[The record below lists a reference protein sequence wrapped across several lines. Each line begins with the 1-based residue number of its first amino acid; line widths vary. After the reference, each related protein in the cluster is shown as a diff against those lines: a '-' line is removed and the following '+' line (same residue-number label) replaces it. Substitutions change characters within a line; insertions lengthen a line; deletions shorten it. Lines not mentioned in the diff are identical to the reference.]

1 MKKVFPSLFIAFFI
15 LLLPL
20 HTYAATL
27 DEVKT
32 IIENDYVGEINGN
45 LETATSISE
54 MMEMLD
60 PHSTY
65 FTKEEYESFVNSIDN
80 TTVGIGV
87 VIEKHEKGIL
97 ILDVV
102 KNGSA
107 SKGGEV
113 EVGDIITEVNGQ
125 PTKDLTIEHASSLIT
140 GAEGTIVSLTLLKK
154 DGTTKN
160 VTIPR
165 KPFSVENVSTKLL
178 YGNVGYIQ
186 LNSYSSNGVS
196 EVKEAYQSLVSKG
209 ATSFIL
215 DLQNNGGGYV
225 STAED
230 IIGLFPGAKNA
241 YKLRISEG
249 IYTAPASYQAIQ
261 FPENTRVLVNRFS
274 ASASE
279 MTAAALLDQNAG
291 ILYGEQTY
299 GKGSM
304 QSFYQ
309 LSDGSY
315 LKLTVGEFYG
325 PNDTVVN
332 NIGVKPHKLTESNPV
347 YLAHY
352 DSIVEHLQGYAKLND
367 LLNVPTTK
375 KFTIN
380 FTKPVQL
387 PNDPNAIELVK
398 LGGDPVEI
406 TPTLSEDGKHIV
418 VTPKNPLQ
426 PGSQYILLIHP
437 TIQDTDGRNL
447 KSGYY
452 LKTTVQSNNGN

>member
-45 LETATSISE
+45 LETAISINE
-54 MMEMLD
+54 LMEMLD

-65 FTKEEYESFVNSIDN
+65 FTKEEYESFINSIDKK
-80 TTVGIGV
+80 TVGIGV

-113 EVGDIITEVNGQ
+113 EVGDIITSVNGQ
-125 PTKDLTIEHASSLIT
+125 PTKDLTVEHASSLIT

-160 VTIPR
+160 VSIPR
-165 KPFSVENVSTKLL
+165 KPFSAENVFSKLL

-186 LNSYSSNGVS
+186 LNSYSSDGVS

-209 ATSFIL
+209 ATSIIL

-230 IIGLFPGAKNA
+230 IIGLFPGATNA
-241 YKLRISEG
+241 YKLRVSEG
-249 IYTAPASYQAIQ
+249 VYTAPSTYQAIQ

-279 MTAAALLDQNAG
+279 MTAVALLDQNAG
-291 ILYGEQTY
+291 ILYGEKTY

-304 QSFYQ
+304 QSFYE

-325 PNDTVVN
+325 PNNTVVN
-332 NIGVKPHKLTESNPV
+332 NTGVTPHKLTKSNPI
-347 YLAHY
+347 YLAHF
-352 DSIVEHLQGYAKLND
+352 DSIVEHLRGYSKLND

-380 FTKPVQL
+380 FSKPVQL
-387 PNDPNAIELVK
+387 PSDPNAIELVK
-398 LGGDPVEI
+398 LGGDSVKI
-406 TPTLSEDGKHIV
+406 KSSVSEDGKQIF
-418 VTPKNPLQ
+418 VTPNNPLQ
-426 PGSQYILLIHP
+426 PGADYMLLIHP
-437 TIQDTDGRNL
+437 KIHGTDGKNL
-447 KSGYY
+447 MSGYY
-452 LKTTVQSNNGN
+452 LKTTVQSN